1 MVARLWLRC
10 WMTFA
15 VVVALLVTTQAGEG
29 SLTARISA
37 AVDAAVLREMEKQ
50 QLVGVSIGIIQDRE
64 IVYLAGYGLA
74 DREAKIPTT
83 IDTVMNWAS
92 NSKPMAAV
100 AAMQLVER
108 CRLDLDV
115 DVRRYVP
122 EFPEKDGVITIRQLL
137 CHQSGIPHYENGRIV
152 PTQRAYGCE
161 RPFLDPVLALDSFNL
176 SPLIY
181 KPGTKSEYSSYA
193 YVLLSAVVQRAS
205 GEDFTQYVCRNI
217 VQPVGMESFQLDL
230 ETAGQAH
237 WAKGYTKHA
246 NGDVILAPE
255 SAHYWKHGAGGFKS
269 NVRDFAKWAQALVRR
284 DLLCRST
291 YDTMWTIQK
300 TSTGEATAK
309 GLGFTVENDHGLVVS
324 HNGKQ
329 TETRTR
335 LEIAPD
341 SGRGVVV
348 LCNSGFAES
357 SALTA
362 AIQQALAEHSKQSP

>member
-1 MVARLWLRC
+1 MVARSWLRC
-10 WMTFA
+10 WMTFVVLGAFA
-15 VVVALLVTTQAGEG
+15 VSSLAGEG
-29 SLTARISA
+29 TLDTRASG
-37 AVDAAVLREMEKQ
+37 AVDAAVRREMEKQ

-74 DREAKIPTT
+74 NREAKTPTT
-83 IDTVMNWAS
+83 IDTVINWAS
-92 NSKPMAAV
+92 NSKPVAAV
-100 AAMQLVER
+100 AAMQLAER
-108 CRLDLDV
+108 CQLDLDA

-122 EFPEKDGVITIRQLL
+122 EFPEKDGVITTRQLL

-152 PTQRAYGCE
+152 STERAYGCE
-161 RPFLDPVLALDSFNL
+161 RPYLDPVLALDTFNL

-193 YVLLSAVVQRAS
+193 YVLLSAVVQRAA
-205 GEDFTQYVCRNI
+205 GEDFTRYVCRNI
-217 VQPVGMESFQLDL
+217 VQPVGMDSFQLDL
-230 ETAGQAH
+230 ETTGQAH
-237 WAKGYTKHA
+237 WAKGYTKNP

-269 NVRDFAKWAQALVRR
+269 NVRDFAKWARALIRR

-291 YDTMWTIQK
+291 YDSMWTIQK

-309 GLGFTVENDHGLVVS
+309 GLGFTVESDHGLIVS

-341 SGRGVVV
+341 SGWGVVV
-348 LCNSGFAES
+348 LCNCGFAES

-362 AIQQALAEHSKQSP
+362 AIQKALREQSQ